1 MISEAMNMVTGAMN
15 MIIMILPSELCT
27 FVLLV
32 SSLPLRPSVQT
43 SIMYSLTFK
52 IEKYLLVCADIT
64 QSEEEPKLTTMS

>member
-27 FVLLV
+27 VVLLV

-43 SIMYSLTFK
+43 SIVYSLTFNRE
-52 IEKYLLVCADIT
+52 I
-64 QSEEEPKLTTMS
+64 LTCLC

>member
-27 FVLLV
+27 VVLLV

-43 SIMYSLTFK
+43 SIVYSLIFNRE
-52 IEKYLLVCADIT
+52 I
-64 QSEEEPKLTTMS
+64 LTCLC